1 MTKAKSVT
9 LEVVN
14 AVASSEITVVFNH
27 SAIIKELADAE
38 SAQERMLILSKHTM
52 GEIAAVGGRVGGMGE
67 SVNEVLNIKMVEKHG
82 IDWVKVY
89 YTTTANL
96 SEGDKTRKKAIHTSL
111 ESIRETV
118 QANSA
123 GNKARAR
130 DILRSVKEWGS
141 GIRNSKL
148 SNPKGNA
155 KKGIKEWALDWDNM
169 PCDYRRIMNDNM
181 EDITPAVSNAMLG
194 VVDAMAVL
202 FQACEISPK
211 AVLECTGKASW
222 KA

>member
-38 SAQERMLILSKHTM
+38 SAQDRMLILSKHTM

-67 SVNEVLNIKMVEKHG
+67 SVNEALNVKMLQRHG
-82 IDWVKVY
+82 TDWVKVY
-89 YTTTANL
+89 NTTTANL
-96 SEGDKTRKKAIHTSL
+96 SDADKTRKKAIHTSL

-141 GIRNSKL
+141 GIRTSKL

-181 EDITPAVSNAMLG
+181 EDVTPAVSNAML
-194 VVDAMAVL
+194 VVADAMAAL
-202 FQACEISPK
+202 FQECGISPK